1 MSARRSRDVPSLAT
15 EPDWY
20 KDAILY
26 ELHIRA
32 FSDSDGDGRGDLRG
46 LASRLDYLHQLGVTA
61 IWLLP
66 FYPSPLRDDGYDIA
80 DYTSI
85 HPDLGTLAD
94 FRHFVAEAH
103 RRNIRVVTELVLNHT
118 SDQHPWFERARRSP
132 PGSTWREFYVWS
144 DTTDRYEDARIIFQ
158 DFEQSNWTWDPVAGQ
173 YYWHRFY
180 SHQPDLNFRHEPVRR
195 AVLKV
200 VDFWLAMGVDGLRL
214 DAVPYLYEAEGTDCE
229 NLPETHAYLQQLRAH
244 IDANFPGRML
254 LAEANQWPEDAARYF
269 GDDDECHMAFHFPLM
284 PRLFMALRM
293 EDRFPIVDIMQQTPE
308 IPKHSQWALFLRNH
322 DELTLEM
329 VTDEERDYMYR
340 AYARDPQMRVNLG
353 IRRRLAPLLQF
364 HRQKIELM
372 YGLLLSLPGTPVLY
386 YGDEIGMGDNVF
398 LGDRNGVRTPMQWSS
413 DRNAGF
419 SEANPHRLYLP
430 VNIDPECHY
439 ESVNVEAQL
448 DNPDSLLRWV
458 RRLVALRKRHRVFG
472 RGSMEFVRSDNPSVL
487 AFVRRDGNEQVL
499 VVANL
504 SRFAQYVEL
513 DLGRFQGMRPLEL
526 FGRTAFPAIGDLPYL
541 VTLSPHAFYWFQLE
555 ATAGEEPGAER
566 PLPELRVPAQ
576 WWQVL
581 DGRQRRPLEAALP
594 ELLRSR
600 RWFAGKHRRIQSVTI
615 GERISLSGVGWRT
628 EVLVVNVEFFEGE
641 GEQYLLPLAVLWR
654 DDAVALERDRPEAV
668 LARVVGPSGTEGAL
682 FDGTYLSET
691 SRAVLRLVAE
701 RRRRG
706 LDAGA
711 RLVAT
716 STPATAATLAQLAE
730 DDELPARVGA
740 AEQSNSSVVLG
751 SPDGERVVMKVFR
764 RLLPGENP
772 ELDVGRHLAGT
783 DAPVARLL
791 GAVELERPGV
801 EATTVAVLHE
811 LVPHEADGWTAT
823 VRAAGAFLEQVLPSS
838 ESPVLPPPPR
848 GGLLGALASGAL
860 PDDVGACLPDVVPA
874 ADLLGQRTAE
884 LHRALASGEQDAFR
898 PEPTTG
904 LSRRS
909 LYQSMR
915 NTARRSLVLL
925 RQHLRDLTPEN
936 EALARDVLD
945 HEDAILD
952 RLTATLQVQGGL
964 RARVHGDLH
973 LGQILFTG
981 RDYVFVDFEGEPAR
995 SFGERR
1001 LKRSVLTDVAGMLR
1015 SYHYAAHTAVAEAA
1029 QRGVLEEADGVTVD
1043 GAGPVPPPAGAH
1055 GVLTPAHYRDA
1066 ADRFAFWVGT
1076 SFLAGYLE
1084 AAEGSGLLPDD
1095 PDGLAALLGAQL
1107 LDKALYELRYELANR
1122 PEWVHLPLLG
1132 LRFLLGSIGTPPGR
1146 EPGR

>member
-1 MSARRSRDVPSLAT
+1 MSPPRARRAPALPVEA
-15 EPDWY
+15 DWY

-26 ELHIRA
+26 ELHVRA
-32 FSDSDGDGRGDLRG
+32 FADSDGDGRGDLRG
-46 LASRLDYLHQLGVTA
+46 LASRLDYLQQLGVTA
-61 IWLLP
+61 VWLLP

-80 DYTSI
+80 DYTAI
-85 HPDLGTLAD
+85 HPELGTLAD
-94 FRHFVAEAH
+94 FRHLVVEAH

-118 SDQHPWFERARRSP
+118 SDQHPWFERARRAP
-132 PGSTWREFYVWS
+132 RGSTWREFYVWS
-144 DTTDRYEDARIIFQ
+144 DTTERYRDARIIFQ

-195 AVLKV
+195 AVLRV

-229 NLPETHAYLQQLRAH
+229 NLPETHAFLKQLRAH
-244 IDANFPGRML
+244 VDAAYPGRML
-254 LAEANQWPEDAARYF
+254 LAEANQWPEDARRYF

-293 EDRFPIVDIMQQTPE
+293 EDRFPIIDIMQQTPE

-458 RRLVALRKRHRVFG
+458 RRLVALRKRHRVLG
-472 RGSMEFVRSDNPSVL
+472 RGSIEFVRSDNPSVL
-487 AFVRRDGNEQVL
+487 AFVRNDDDEQLL

-513 DLGRFQGMRPLEL
+513 DLGRFQGMHPLEI
-526 FGRTAFPAIGDLPYL
+526 FGRTAFPTIGELPYL
-541 VTLSPHAFYWFQLE
+541 VTLSPHAFYWFQLR
-555 ATAGEEPGAER
+555 AAPGEEAAGER
-566 PLPELRVPAQ
+566 PLPVLRVPAQ

-581 DGRQRRPLEAALP
+581 DGHQRRGLEAALP
-594 ELLRSR
+594 ELVRSR
-600 RWFAGKHRRIQSVTI
+600 RWFAAKDRRIQSATVD
-615 GERISLSGVGWRT
+615 ERATLAEAGWRA
-628 EVLVVNVEFFEGE
+628 ELLVVSVEYFEGE
-641 GEQYLLPLAVLWR
+641 AERYLLPVAALPR
-654 DDAVALERDRPEAV
+654 EDAAHLERDRPEAV
-668 LARVVGPSGTEGAL
+668 VARLRGPSGGEATL
-682 FDGTYLSET
+682 FDATYLSEA
-691 SRAVLRLVAE
+691 SRALLRLVAE
-701 RRRRG
+701 RRRRA
-706 LDAGA
+706 LDSGA

-716 STPATAATLAQLAE
+716 ATPGSAPLLSALAA
-730 DDELPARVGA
+730 DDELPARVSA
-740 AEQSNSSVVLG
+740 TEQSNSSVVLG
-751 SPDGERVVMKVFR
+751 GAAGPRAVMKIYR
-764 RLLPGENP
+764 RLLSGENP
-772 ELDVGRHLAGT
+772 ELEVGRHLAGT
-783 DAPVARLL
+783 RAPVARLL
-791 GAVELERPGV
+791 GAIELERAGA
-801 EATTVAVLHE
+801 ETTTVAVLHE
-811 LVPHEADGWTAT
+811 FVPHEADGWTAT
-823 VRAAGAFLEQVLPSS
+823 VRAAGAFLEQVVPSS
-838 ESPVLPPPPR
+838 QIPALPPPPR
-848 GGLLGALASGAL
+848 GGLVAACTAGE
-860 PDDVGACLPDVVPA
+860 PPEEVGACLSDVLPA
-874 ADLLGQRTAE
+874 AHLLGRRTAE
-884 LHRALASGEQDAFR
+884 LHRALVSGANDAFR

-915 NTARRSLVLL
+915 NTARRSLVRL
-925 RQHLRDLTPEN
+925 RQHLRGLSGED
-936 EALARDVLD
+936 EALARDLLER
-945 HEDAILD
+945 EDAILEQ
-952 RLTATLQVQGGL
+952 LTAVLTVTGDR

-1015 SYHYAAHTAVAEAA
+1015 SYHYAAQTAVAEAA
-1029 QRGVLEEADGVTVD
+1029 QRGVVEAADGTPVESAPTGSPGTSGH
-1043 GAGPVPPPAGAH
+1043 GARTRAD
-1055 GVLTPAHYRDA
+1055 LRDA
-1066 ADRFAFWVGT
+1066 ADRFAFWVGA
-1076 SFLAGYLE
+1076 SYLGGYLE
-1084 AAEGSGLLPDD
+1084 AIAGTGLLPEG
-1095 PDGLAALLGAQL
+1095 PEGLGALLGAQL
-1107 LDKALYELRYELANR
+1107 LDKALYELRYEMANR

-1132 LRFLLGSIGTPPGR
+1132 LRFLLGPGGGARDPGR
-1146 EPGR
+1146 